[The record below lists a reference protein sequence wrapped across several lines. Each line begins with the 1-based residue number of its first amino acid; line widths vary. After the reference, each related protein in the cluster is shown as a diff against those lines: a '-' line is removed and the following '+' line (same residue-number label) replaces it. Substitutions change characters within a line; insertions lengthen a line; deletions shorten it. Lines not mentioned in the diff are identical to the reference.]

1 MYPVLDAKLHLFG
14 SSCNGFGFTG
24 SDMDLCMTL
33 KGKAKSD
40 IDCVEYI
47 KKLASILRKNPECS
61 DIIAI
66 TDAKVPIVK
75 FLLNRLNMETDISMY
90 NEVALWNTRLLK
102 TYVDIDARV
111 HILGCTLKIF
121 VKVSVSCFMLIV
133 QTLWNEN
140 NGSIRM

>member
-1 MYPVLDAKLHLFG
+1 
-14 SSCNGFGFTG
+14 
-24 SDMDLCMTL
+24 MDLCMTL

-121 VKVSVSCFMLIV
+121 VKVSVSMFHANCTNPM
-133 QTLWNEN
+133 E
-140 NGSIRM
+140 